1 MRCQLFKITFLLSL
15 VMCPLL
21 AISQSWPNKP
31 VKLIVPFAPGGMA
44 DVVSRIMG
52 QQLSDTWGQQVVVEN
67 RVGAGGTIG
76 TSAAVKAT
84 PDGYTLMA
92 IFDTST
98 AAPYLYKINYDLLQD
113 LIPISMVARSPMLLV
128 TNANFPAKTLP
139 SLLQYAKDKPSTI
152 NFVTVG
158 PGSPA
163 RLMLELLKNST
174 GINVTVVP
182 YKGGGPAMV
191 DLISGQVD
199 AMFAALPTV
208 APHIKAGR
216 LRVLA
221 VTSGK
226 RSNLAPGV
234 PAMSETIPGFDTEA
248 WVGIMGPAKI
258 PPEVVAQINT
268 DVAKILNSAEI
279 KNKFFE
285 NGLEPS
291 YANPEDFERW
301 IRRETA
307 RWAKV
312 IREQNVTLD

>member
-52 QQLSDTWGQQVVVEN
+52 QQLSDTWGQQVMVEN

-139 SLLQYAKDKPSTI
+139 SLLQYAKDKPSAI

-258 PPEVVAQINT
+258 PPEVVAQINI

-312 IREQNVTLD
+312 IREQNVTVD

>member
-1 MRCQLFKITFLLSL
+1 MRCTLFKAALLLTFAL
-15 VMCPLL
+15 CPLW
-21 AISQSWPNKP
+21 AMSQAWPNKP
-31 VKLIVPFAPGGMA
+31 VKLIVPFPPGGMA
-44 DVVSRIMG
+44 DVVSRILG
-52 QQLSDTWGQQVVVEN
+52 QHLSETWGQQVVVEN
-67 RVGAGGTIG
+67 RAGAGGTIA
-76 TSAAVKAT
+76 TSAVVKAA

-92 IFDTST
+92 VFDTHA

-113 LIPISMVARSPMLLV
+113 LTPISMVARSPMLLV
-128 TNANFPAKTLP
+128 ANANFPAKTLP
-139 SLLQYAKDKPSTI
+139 SLLQYAKDKPSAI

-199 AMFAALPTV
+199 AMIASVPTV
-208 APHIKAGR
+208 APHVKSGR

-221 VTSGK
+221 VTSEK
-226 RSNLAPGV
+226 RSSLVPGV
-234 PAMSETIPGFDTEA
+234 PAMSETIPGFGTEA
-248 WVGIMGPAKI
+248 WVGIMGPAKM

-268 DVAKILNSAEI
+268 DVAKALNSAEI
-279 KNKFFE
+279 KNKFIE

-291 YANPEDFERW
+291 YSSPEEFERW
-301 IRRETA
+301 IRREMA
-307 RWAKV
+307 RWSKV
-312 IREQNVTLD
+312 IKEQNVTLD

>member
-1 MRCQLFKITFLLSL
+1 MRGQLFKITFLLSL

-139 SLLQYAKDKPSTI
+139 SLLQYAKDKPSAI

-258 PPEVVAQINT
+258 PPEVVAQINI

-312 IREQNVTLD
+312 IREQNVTVD

>member
-139 SLLQYAKDKPSTI
+139 SLLQYAKDKPSAI

-258 PPEVVAQINT
+258 PPEVVAQINI

-312 IREQNVTLD
+312 IREQNVTFD

>member
-15 VMCPLL
+15 VMCPIL

-139 SLLQYAKDKPSTI
+139 SLLQYAKDKPSAI

-258 PPEVVAQINT
+258 PPEVVAQINI

-312 IREQNVTLD
+312 IREQNVTVD

>member
-128 TNANFPAKTLP
+128 TNANFTAKTLP
-139 SLLQYAKDKPSTI
+139 SLLQYAKDKPTANNI
-152 NFVTVG
+152 VTVG

-258 PPEVVAQINT
+258 PPEVVAQINI

-312 IREQNVTLD
+312 IREQNVTVD

>member
-139 SLLQYAKDKPSTI
+139 SLLQYAKDKPSAI

-258 PPEVVAQINT
+258 PPEVVAQINI
-268 DVAKILNSAEI
+268 DVAKILNSADI

-312 IREQNVTLD
+312 IREQNVTVD

>member
-139 SLLQYAKDKPSTI
+139 SLLQYAKDKPSAI

-234 PAMSETIPGFDTEA
+234 PDMSETIPGFDTEA

-258 PPEVVAQINT
+258 PPEVVAQINI

-312 IREQNVTLD
+312 IREQNVTVD

>member
-1 MRCQLFKITFLLSL
+1 M
-15 VMCPLL
+15 
-21 AISQSWPNKP
+21 SQAWPNKP
-31 VKLIVPFAPGGMA
+31 VKLIVPFPPGGMA
-44 DVVSRIMG
+44 DVVSRILG
-52 QQLSDTWGQQVVVEN
+52 QHLSETWGQQVVVEN
-67 RVGAGGTIG
+67 RAGAGGTIA
-76 TSAAVKAT
+76 TSAVVKAA

-92 IFDTST
+92 VFDTHA

-113 LIPISMVARSPMLLV
+113 LTPISMVARSPMLLV
-128 TNANFPAKTLP
+128 ANANFPAKTLP
-139 SLLQYAKDKPSTI
+139 SLLQYAKDKPSAI

-199 AMFAALPTV
+199 AMIASVPTV
-208 APHIKAGR
+208 APHVKSGR

-221 VTSGK
+221 VTSEK
-226 RSNLAPGV
+226 RSSLVPGV
-234 PAMSETIPGFDTEA
+234 PAMSETIPGFGTEA
-248 WVGIMGPAKI
+248 WVGIMGPAKM

-268 DVAKILNSAEI
+268 DVAKALNSAEI
-279 KNKFFE
+279 KNKFIE

-291 YANPEDFERW
+291 YSNPEEFERW
-301 IRRETA
+301 IRREMA
-307 RWAKV
+307 RWSKV

>member
-312 IREQNVTLD
+312 IREQNVTVD

>member
-1 MRCQLFKITFLLSL
+1 MRYQLFKVTFLLSL
-15 VMCPLL
+15 FLCPLL
-21 AISQSWPNKP
+21 VVSQSWPNKP

-92 IFDTST
+92 IFDTTT

-128 TNANFPAKTLP
+128 TNANFSAKTLP

-199 AMFAALPTV
+199 AMFAAVPTV
-208 APHIKAGR
+208 APHIKSGR

-226 RSNLAPGV
+226 RSNLVPGV

-312 IREQNVTLD
+312 IREQNVTVD

>member
-1 MRCQLFKITFLLSL
+1 MRCTFFKAAFLLSL
-15 VMCPLL
+15 ALYPFWVM
-21 AISQSWPNKP
+21 SQAWPNKP
-31 VKLIVPFAPGGMA
+31 VKLIVPFPPGGMA
-44 DVVSRIMG
+44 DVVSRILG
-52 QQLSDTWGQQVVVEN
+52 QHLSETWGQQVVVEN
-67 RVGAGGTIG
+67 RAGAGGTIA
-76 TSAAVKAT
+76 TTAVVKAA

-92 IFDTST
+92 AFDTHA

-113 LIPISMVARSPMLLV
+113 LTPISMVARSPMLLV
-128 TNANFPAKTLP
+128 ANANFPVKTLP
-139 SLLQYAKDKPSTI
+139 SLLQYAKDKPSAI

-199 AMFAALPTV
+199 AMIASVPTV
-208 APHIKAGR
+208 APHVKSGR

-221 VTSGK
+221 VTSEK
-226 RSNLAPGV
+226 RSSLVPGV
-234 PAMSETIPGFDTEA
+234 PAMSETIPGFGTEA
-248 WVGIMGPAKI
+248 WVGIMGPAKM

-268 DVAKILNSAEI
+268 DVAKALNSAEI
-279 KNKFFE
+279 KNKFIE

-291 YANPEDFERW
+291 YSNPEEFERW
-301 IRRETA
+301 IRREMA

-312 IREQNVTLD
+312 IKEQNVTLD

>member
-1 MRCQLFKITFLLSL
+1 MRYQLFKVTFLLSL
-15 VMCPLL
+15 FLCPLL
-21 AISQSWPNKP
+21 VVSQSWPNKP

-92 IFDTST
+92 IFDTTT

-128 TNANFPAKTLP
+128 TNANFSAKTLP
-139 SLLQYAKDKPSTI
+139 SLLQYAKDKPSAI

-312 IREQNVTLD
+312 IREQNVTVD

>member
-1 MRCQLFKITFLLSL
+1 MRYQLFKVTFLLSL
-15 VMCPLL
+15 FLCPLL
-21 AISQSWPNKP
+21 AVSQSWPNKP

-92 IFDTST
+92 IFDTTT

-128 TNANFPAKTLP
+128 TNANFSAKTLP
-139 SLLQYAKDKPSTI
+139 SLLQYAKDKPSAI
-152 NFVTVG
+152 NFVNVG

-199 AMFAALPTV
+199 AMFAAVPTV
-208 APHIKAGR
+208 APHIKSGR

-226 RSNLAPGV
+226 RSNLVPGV

-291 YANPEDFERW
+291 YARGF
-301 IRRETA
+301 
-307 RWAKV
+307 
-312 IREQNVTLD
+312 

>member
-1 MRCQLFKITFLLSL
+1 MRCTLFKVAFLLSFAL
-15 VMCPLL
+15 CPFWVM
-21 AISQSWPNKP
+21 SQTWPNKP
-31 VKLIVPFAPGGMA
+31 VKLIVPFPPGGMA
-44 DVVSRIMG
+44 DVVSRILG
-52 QQLSDTWGQQVVVEN
+52 QHLSETWGQQVVVEN
-67 RVGAGGTIG
+67 RAGAGGTIG
-76 TSAAVKAT
+76 TSAVVKAA

-92 IFDTST
+92 AFDTHA

-113 LIPISMVARSPMLLV
+113 LTPISMVARSPMLLV
-128 TNANFPAKTLP
+128 ANANFSAKTLP
-139 SLLQYAKDKPSTI
+139 SLLQYAKDKPSAI

-199 AMFAALPTV
+199 AMIASVPTV
-208 APHIKAGR
+208 APHVKSGR

-221 VTSGK
+221 VTSEK
-226 RSNLAPGV
+226 RSSLVPGV
-234 PAMSETIPGFDTEA
+234 PAMSETIPGFGTEA
-248 WVGIMGPAKI
+248 WVGIMGPAKM

-268 DVAKILNSAEI
+268 DVAKALNSAEI
-279 KNKFFE
+279 KNKFIE

-291 YANPEDFERW
+291 YANPEEFERW
-301 IRRETA
+301 IRREMA
-307 RWAKV
+307 RWSKV
-312 IREQNVTLD
+312 IKEQNVTLD

>member
-1 MRCQLFKITFLLSL
+1 MRCTLFKAAFLLSFAL
-15 VMCPLL
+15 CPLWVM
-21 AISQSWPNKP
+21 SQTWPNKP
-31 VKLIVPFAPGGMA
+31 VKLIVPFPPGGMA
-44 DVVSRIMG
+44 DVVSRILG
-52 QQLSDTWGQQVVVEN
+52 QHLSETWGQQVVVEN
-67 RVGAGGTIG
+67 RAGAGGTIG
-76 TSAAVKAT
+76 TSAVVKAA

-92 IFDTST
+92 AFDTHA

-113 LIPISMVARSPMLLV
+113 LTPISMVARSPMLLV
-128 TNANFPAKTLP
+128 ANANFSAKTLP
-139 SLLQYAKDKPSTI
+139 SLLQYAKDKPSAI

-199 AMFAALPTV
+199 AMIASVPTV
-208 APHIKAGR
+208 APHVKSGR

-221 VTSGK
+221 VTSEK
-226 RSNLAPGV
+226 RSSLVPGI
-234 PAMSETIPGFDTEA
+234 PAMSETIPGFGTEA
-248 WVGIMGPAKI
+248 WVGIMGPAKM

-268 DVAKILNSAEI
+268 DVAKALNSTEI
-279 KNKFFE
+279 KNKFIE

-301 IRRETA
+301 IRREMA
-307 RWAKV
+307 RWSKV
-312 IREQNVTLD
+312 IKEQNVTLD

>member
-1 MRCQLFKITFLLSL
+1 MRYQLFKVTFLLSL
-15 VMCPLL
+15 FLCPLL
-21 AISQSWPNKP
+21 VVSQSWPNKP

-92 IFDTST
+92 IFDTTT

-226 RSNLAPGV
+226 RSILAPGV
-234 PAMSETIPGFDTEA
+234 PAMSETSPGFDTEA
-248 WVGIMGPAKI
+248 WVGIMGPSKI

-312 IREQNVTLD
+312 IREQNVTVD

>member
-1 MRCQLFKITFLLSL
+1 MRCTLFKAAFLLSFAL
-15 VMCPLL
+15 CPLWVM
-21 AISQSWPNKP
+21 SQTWPNKP
-31 VKLIVPFAPGGMA
+31 VKLIVPFPPGGMA
-44 DVVSRIMG
+44 DVVSRILG
-52 QQLSDTWGQQVVVEN
+52 QHLSETWGQQVVVEN
-67 RVGAGGTIG
+67 RAGAGGTIG
-76 TSAAVKAT
+76 TSAVVKAA
-84 PDGYTLMA
+84 PDGHTLMA
-92 IFDTST
+92 AFDTHA

-113 LIPISMVARSPMLLV
+113 LTPISMVARSPMLLV
-128 TNANFPAKTLP
+128 ANANFSAKTLP
-139 SLLQYAKDKPSTI
+139 SLLQYAKDKPSAI

-199 AMFAALPTV
+199 AMIASVPTV
-208 APHIKAGR
+208 APHVKSGR

-221 VTSGK
+221 VTSEK
-226 RSNLAPGV
+226 RSSLVPGV
-234 PAMSETIPGFDTEA
+234 PAMSETIPGFGTEA
-248 WVGIMGPAKI
+248 WVGIMGPAKM

-268 DVAKILNSAEI
+268 DVAKALNSAEI
-279 KNKFFE
+279 KNKFIE

-291 YANPEDFERW
+291 YSNPDEFERW
-301 IRRETA
+301 IRREMA
-307 RWAKV
+307 RWSKV

>member
-1 MRCQLFKITFLLSL
+1 MRCTLFKAAFLLSFAL
-15 VMCPLL
+15 CPLWVM
-21 AISQSWPNKP
+21 SQTWPNKP
-31 VKLIVPFAPGGMA
+31 VKLIVPFPPGGMA
-44 DVVSRIMG
+44 DVVSRILG
-52 QQLSDTWGQQVVVEN
+52 QHLSETWGQQVVVEN
-67 RVGAGGTIG
+67 RAGAGGTIG
-76 TSAAVKAT
+76 TSAVVKAA

-92 IFDTST
+92 AFDTHA

-113 LIPISMVARSPMLLV
+113 LTPISMVARSPMLLV
-128 TNANFPAKTLP
+128 ANANFSAKTLP
-139 SLLQYAKDKPSTI
+139 SLLQYAKDKPSAI

-199 AMFAALPTV
+199 AMIASVPTV
-208 APHIKAGR
+208 APHVKSGR

-221 VTSGK
+221 VTSEK
-226 RSNLAPGV
+226 RSSLVPGV
-234 PAMSETIPGFDTEA
+234 PAMSETIPGFGTEA
-248 WVGIMGPAKI
+248 WVGIMGPAKM

-268 DVAKILNSAEI
+268 DVAKALNSAEI
-279 KNKFFE
+279 KNKFIE

-291 YANPEDFERW
+291 YANPEEFERW
-301 IRRETA
+301 IRREMA
-307 RWAKV
+307 RWSKV
-312 IREQNVTLD
+312 IKEQNVTLD

>member
-1 MRCQLFKITFLLSL
+1 MRCTLFKAAFLLSFAL
-15 VMCPLL
+15 CPLWVM
-21 AISQSWPNKP
+21 SQTWPNKP
-31 VKLIVPFAPGGMA
+31 VKLIVPFPPGGMA
-44 DVVSRIMG
+44 DVVSRILG
-52 QQLSDTWGQQVVVEN
+52 QHLSETWGQQVVVEN
-67 RVGAGGTIG
+67 RAGAGGTIG
-76 TSAAVKAT
+76 TSAVVKAA

-92 IFDTST
+92 AFDTHA

-113 LIPISMVARSPMLLV
+113 LTPISMVARSPMLLV
-128 TNANFPAKTLP
+128 ANANFSAKTLP
-139 SLLQYAKDKPSTI
+139 SLLQYAKDKPSAI

-199 AMFAALPTV
+199 AMIASVPTV
-208 APHIKAGR
+208 APHVKSGR

-221 VTSGK
+221 VTSEK
-226 RSNLAPGV
+226 RSSLVPGV
-234 PAMSETIPGFDTEA
+234 PSMSETIPGFGTEA
-248 WVGIMGPAKI
+248 WVGIMGPAKM

-268 DVAKILNSAEI
+268 DVAKALNSAEI
-279 KNKFFE
+279 KNKFIE

-291 YANPEDFERW
+291 YANPEEFERW
-301 IRRETA
+301 IRREMA
-307 RWAKV
+307 RWSKV
-312 IREQNVTLD
+312 IKEQNVTLD

>member
-1 MRCQLFKITFLLSL
+1 MRYQLFKVTFLLSL
-15 VMCPLL
+15 FLCPLL
-21 AISQSWPNKP
+21 VVSQSWPNKP

-92 IFDTST
+92 IFDTTT

-128 TNANFPAKTLP
+128 TNANFSAKTLP
-139 SLLQYAKDKPSTI
+139 SLLQYAKDKPSAI

-208 APHIKAGR
+208 APHIKSGR

-226 RSNLAPGV
+226 RSNLVPGV

-312 IREQNVTLD
+312 IREQNVTVD

>member
-1 MRCQLFKITFLLSL
+1 MRYQLFKVTFLLSL
-15 VMCPLL
+15 FLCPLL
-21 AISQSWPNKP
+21 VVSQSWPNKP

-92 IFDTST
+92 IFDTTT

-128 TNANFPAKTLP
+128 TNANFSAKTLP
-139 SLLQYAKDKPSTI
+139 SLLQYAKDKPSAI

-199 AMFAALPTV
+199 AMFAAVPTV
-208 APHIKAGR
+208 APHIKSGR

-226 RSNLAPGV
+226 RSNLVPGV

-301 IRRETA
+301 IRKETA

>member
-1 MRCQLFKITFLLSL
+1 M
-15 VMCPLL
+15 
-21 AISQSWPNKP
+21 SQTWPNKP
-31 VKLIVPFAPGGMA
+31 VKLIVPFPPGGMA
-44 DVVSRIMG
+44 DVVSRILG
-52 QQLSDTWGQQVVVEN
+52 QHLSETWGQQVVVEN
-67 RVGAGGTIG
+67 RAGAGGTIG
-76 TSAAVKAT
+76 TSAVVKAA

-92 IFDTST
+92 AFDTHA

-113 LIPISMVARSPMLLV
+113 LTPISMVARSPMLLV
-128 TNANFPAKTLP
+128 ANANFSAKTLP
-139 SLLQYAKDKPSTI
+139 SLLQYAKDKPSAI

-199 AMFAALPTV
+199 AMIASVPTV
-208 APHIKAGR
+208 APHVKSGR

-221 VTSGK
+221 VTSEK
-226 RSNLAPGV
+226 RSSLVPGI
-234 PAMSETIPGFDTEA
+234 PAMSETIPGFGTEA
-248 WVGIMGPAKI
+248 WVGIMGPAKM

-268 DVAKILNSAEI
+268 DVAKALNSTEI
-279 KNKFFE
+279 KNKFIE

-301 IRRETA
+301 IRREMA
-307 RWAKV
+307 RWSKV
-312 IREQNVTLD
+312 IKEQNVTLD

>member
-1 MRCQLFKITFLLSL
+1 MRCTFFKAAFLLSL
-15 VMCPLL
+15 ALCPFWVM
-21 AISQSWPNKP
+21 SQAWPNKP
-31 VKLIVPFAPGGMA
+31 VKLIVPFPPGGMA
-44 DVVSRIMG
+44 DVVSRILG
-52 QQLSDTWGQQVVVEN
+52 QHLSETWGQQVVVEN
-67 RVGAGGTIG
+67 RAGAGGTIA
-76 TSAAVKAT
+76 TSAVVKAA

-92 IFDTST
+92 VFDTHA

-113 LIPISMVARSPMLLV
+113 LTPISMVARSPMLLV
-128 TNANFPAKTLP
+128 ANANFPAKTLP
-139 SLLQYAKDKPSTI
+139 SLLQYAKDKPSAI

-199 AMFAALPTV
+199 AMIASVPTV
-208 APHIKAGR
+208 APHVKSGR

-221 VTSGK
+221 VTSEK
-226 RSNLAPGV
+226 RSSLVPGV
-234 PAMSETIPGFDTEA
+234 PAMSETIPGFGTEA
-248 WVGIMGPAKI
+248 WVGIMGPAKM

-268 DVAKILNSAEI
+268 DVAKALNSAEI
-279 KNKFFE
+279 KNKFIE

-291 YANPEDFERW
+291 YANPEEFERW
-301 IRRETA
+301 IRREMA

-312 IREQNVTLD
+312 IKEQNVTLD

>member
-1 MRCQLFKITFLLSL
+1 MRCTFFKVAFLLSL
-15 VMCPLL
+15 ALCPFWVM
-21 AISQSWPNKP
+21 SQAWPNKP
-31 VKLIVPFAPGGMA
+31 VKLIVPFPPGGMA
-44 DVVSRIMG
+44 DVVSRILG
-52 QQLSDTWGQQVVVEN
+52 QHLSETWGQQVVVEN
-67 RVGAGGTIG
+67 RAGAGGTIA
-76 TSAAVKAT
+76 TSAVVKAA

-92 IFDTST
+92 VFDTHA
-98 AAPYLYKINYDLLQD
+98 AAPYLYKIKYDLLQD
-113 LIPISMVARSPMLLV
+113 LTPISMVARSPMLLV
-128 TNANFPAKTLP
+128 ANANFPAKTLP
-139 SLLQYAKDKPSTI
+139 SLLQYAKDKPSAI

-199 AMFAALPTV
+199 AMIASVPTV
-208 APHIKAGR
+208 APHVKSGR

-221 VTSGK
+221 VTSEK
-226 RSNLAPGV
+226 RSSLVPGV
-234 PAMSETIPGFDTEA
+234 PAMSETIPGFGTEA
-248 WVGIMGPAKI
+248 WVGIMGPAKM

-268 DVAKILNSAEI
+268 DVAKALNSAEI
-279 KNKFFE
+279 KNKFIE

-291 YANPEDFERW
+291 YSSPEEFERW
-301 IRRETA
+301 IRREMA

-312 IREQNVTLD
+312 IKEQNVTLD

>member
-15 VMCPLL
+15 IMCPPL

-312 IREQNVTLD
+312 IREQNVTVD

>member
-1 MRCQLFKITFLLSL
+1 
-15 VMCPLL
+15 
-21 AISQSWPNKP
+21 
-31 VKLIVPFAPGGMA
+31 
-44 DVVSRIMG
+44 
-52 QQLSDTWGQQVVVEN
+52 
-67 RVGAGGTIG
+67 
-76 TSAAVKAT
+76 
-84 PDGYTLMA
+84 
-92 IFDTST
+92 
-98 AAPYLYKINYDLLQD
+98 
-113 LIPISMVARSPMLLV
+113 
-128 TNANFPAKTLP
+128 
-139 SLLQYAKDKPSTI
+139 
-152 NFVTVG
+152 
-158 PGSPA
+158 
-163 RLMLELLKNST
+163 MLELLKNST

-258 PPEVVAQINT
+258 PPEVVAQINI

-312 IREQNVTLD
+312 IREQNVTVD

>member
-1 MRCQLFKITFLLSL
+1 MRCTLFKAAFLLSFAL
-15 VMCPLL
+15 CPLWVM
-21 AISQSWPNKP
+21 SQTWPNKP
-31 VKLIVPFAPGGMA
+31 VKLIVPFPPGGMA
-44 DVVSRIMG
+44 DVVSRILG
-52 QQLSDTWGQQVVVEN
+52 QHLSETWGQQVVVEN
-67 RVGAGGTIG
+67 RAGAGGTIG
-76 TSAAVKAT
+76 TSAVVKAA

-92 IFDTST
+92 AFDTHA

-113 LIPISMVARSPMLLV
+113 LTPISMVARSPMLLV
-128 TNANFPAKTLP
+128 ANANFSAKTLP
-139 SLLQYAKDKPSTI
+139 SLLQYAKDKPSAI

-199 AMFAALPTV
+199 AMIASVPTV
-208 APHIKAGR
+208 APHVKSGR

-221 VTSGK
+221 VTSEK
-226 RSNLAPGV
+226 RSSLVPGV
-234 PAMSETIPGFDTEA
+234 PAMSETIPGFGTEA
-248 WVGIMGPAKI
+248 WVGIMGPAKM

-268 DVAKILNSAEI
+268 DVAKALNSAEI
-279 KNKFFE
+279 KNKFIE

-291 YANPEDFERW
+291 YANPEEFERW
-301 IRRETA
+301 IRREMA
-307 RWAKV
+307 RWSKV

>member
-1 MRCQLFKITFLLSL
+1 M
-15 VMCPLL
+15 
-21 AISQSWPNKP
+21 SQTWPNKP
-31 VKLIVPFAPGGMA
+31 VKLIVPFPPGGMA
-44 DVVSRIMG
+44 DVVSRILG
-52 QQLSDTWGQQVVVEN
+52 QHLSETWGQQVVVEN
-67 RVGAGGTIG
+67 RAGAGGTIG
-76 TSAAVKAT
+76 TSAVVKAA

-92 IFDTST
+92 AFDTHA

-113 LIPISMVARSPMLLV
+113 LTPISMVARSPMLLV
-128 TNANFPAKTLP
+128 ANANFSAKTLP
-139 SLLQYAKDKPSTI
+139 SLLQYAKDKPSAI

-199 AMFAALPTV
+199 AMIASVPTV
-208 APHIKAGR
+208 APHVKSGR

-221 VTSGK
+221 VTSEK
-226 RSNLAPGV
+226 RSSLVPGI
-234 PAMSETIPGFDTEA
+234 PAMSETIPGFGTEA
-248 WVGIMGPAKI
+248 WVGIMGPAKM

-268 DVAKILNSAEI
+268 DVAKALNSAEI
-279 KNKFFE
+279 KNKFIE

-291 YANPEDFERW
+291 YANPDEFERW
-301 IRRETA
+301 IRREMA
-307 RWAKV
+307 RWSKV

>member
-1 MRCQLFKITFLLSL
+1 M
-15 VMCPLL
+15 
-21 AISQSWPNKP
+21 SQTWPNKP
-31 VKLIVPFAPGGMA
+31 VKLIVPFPPGGMA
-44 DVVSRIMG
+44 DVVSRILG
-52 QQLSDTWGQQVVVEN
+52 QHLSETWGQQVVVEN
-67 RVGAGGTIG
+67 RAGAGGTIG
-76 TSAAVKAT
+76 TSAVVKAA

-92 IFDTST
+92 AFDTHA

-113 LIPISMVARSPMLLV
+113 LTPISMVARSPMLLV
-128 TNANFPAKTLP
+128 ANANFSAKTLP
-139 SLLQYAKDKPSTI
+139 SLLQYAKDKPSAI

-199 AMFAALPTV
+199 AMIASVPTV
-208 APHIKAGR
+208 APHVKSGR

-221 VTSGK
+221 VTSEK
-226 RSNLAPGV
+226 RSSLVPGV
-234 PAMSETIPGFDTEA
+234 PAMSETIPGFGTEA
-248 WVGIMGPAKI
+248 WVGIMGPAKM

-268 DVAKILNSAEI
+268 DVAKALNSAEI
-279 KNKFFE
+279 KNKFIE

-291 YANPEDFERW
+291 YSNPEEFERW
-301 IRRETA
+301 IRREMA
-307 RWAKV
+307 RWSKV

>member
-1 MRCQLFKITFLLSL
+1 M
-15 VMCPLL
+15 
-21 AISQSWPNKP
+21 SQAWPNKP
-31 VKLIVPFAPGGMA
+31 VKLIVPFPPGGMA
-44 DVVSRIMG
+44 DVVSRILG
-52 QQLSDTWGQQVVVEN
+52 QHLSETWGQQVVVEN
-67 RVGAGGTIG
+67 RAGAGGTIA
-76 TSAAVKAT
+76 TSAVVKAA

-92 IFDTST
+92 VFDTHA

-113 LIPISMVARSPMLLV
+113 LTPISMVARSPMLLV
-128 TNANFPAKTLP
+128 ANANFPAKTLP
-139 SLLQYAKDKPSTI
+139 SLLQYAKDKPSAI

-199 AMFAALPTV
+199 AMIASVPTV
-208 APHIKAGR
+208 APHVKSGR

-221 VTSGK
+221 VTSEK
-226 RSNLAPGV
+226 RSSLVPGV
-234 PAMSETIPGFDTEA
+234 PAMSETIPGFGTEA
-248 WVGIMGPAKI
+248 WVGIMGPAKM

-268 DVAKILNSAEI
+268 DVAKALNSAEI
-279 KNKFFE
+279 KNKFIE

-291 YANPEDFERW
+291 YSNPEEFERW
-301 IRRETA
+301 IRREMA

-312 IREQNVTLD
+312 IKEQNVTLD

>member
-1 MRCQLFKITFLLSL
+1 MRCTFFKAAFLLSL
-15 VMCPLL
+15 ALCPFWVM
-21 AISQSWPNKP
+21 SQAWPNKP
-31 VKLIVPFAPGGMA
+31 VKLIVPFPPGGMA
-44 DVVSRIMG
+44 DVVSRILG
-52 QQLSDTWGQQVVVEN
+52 QHLSETWGQQVVVEN
-67 RVGAGGTIG
+67 RAGAGGTIA
-76 TSAAVKAT
+76 TSAVVKAA

-92 IFDTST
+92 VFDTHA

-113 LIPISMVARSPMLLV
+113 LTPISMVARSPMLLV
-128 TNANFPAKTLP
+128 ANANFPAKTLP
-139 SLLQYAKDKPSTI
+139 SLLQYAKDKPSAI

-199 AMFAALPTV
+199 AMIASVPTV
-208 APHIKAGR
+208 APHVKSGR

-221 VTSGK
+221 VTSEK
-226 RSNLAPGV
+226 RSSLVPGV
-234 PAMSETIPGFDTEA
+234 PAMSETIPGFGTEA
-248 WVGIMGPAKI
+248 WVGIMGPAKM

-268 DVAKILNSAEI
+268 DVAKALNSAEI
-279 KNKFFE
+279 KNKFIE

-291 YANPEDFERW
+291 YSNPEEFERW
-301 IRRETA
+301 IRREMA

-312 IREQNVTLD
+312 IKEQNVTLD

>member
-1 MRCQLFKITFLLSL
+1 MRCTLFKAAFLLSFAL
-15 VMCPLL
+15 CPLWVM
-21 AISQSWPNKP
+21 SQTWPNKP
-31 VKLIVPFAPGGMA
+31 VKLIVPFPPGGMA
-44 DVVSRIMG
+44 DVVSRILG
-52 QQLSDTWGQQVVVEN
+52 QHLSETWGQQVVVEN
-67 RVGAGGTIG
+67 RAGAGGTIG
-76 TSAAVKAT
+76 TSAVVKAA

-92 IFDTST
+92 AFDTHA

-113 LIPISMVARSPMLLV
+113 LTPISMVARSPMLLV
-128 TNANFPAKTLP
+128 ANANFSAKTLP
-139 SLLQYAKDKPSTI
+139 SLLQYAKDKPSAI

-199 AMFAALPTV
+199 AMIASVPTV
-208 APHIKAGR
+208 APHVKSGR

-221 VTSGK
+221 VTSEK
-226 RSNLAPGV
+226 RSSLVPGV
-234 PAMSETIPGFDTEA
+234 PAMSETIPGFGTEA
-248 WVGIMGPAKI
+248 WVGIMGPAKM

-268 DVAKILNSAEI
+268 DVAKALNSAEI
-279 KNKFFE
+279 KNKFIE

-301 IRRETA
+301 IRREMA
-307 RWAKV
+307 RWSKV
-312 IREQNVTLD
+312 IKEQNVTLD

>member
-1 MRCQLFKITFLLSL
+1 M
-15 VMCPLL
+15 
-21 AISQSWPNKP
+21 SQTWPNKP
-31 VKLIVPFAPGGMA
+31 VKLIVPFPPGGMA
-44 DVVSRIMG
+44 DVVSRILG
-52 QQLSDTWGQQVVVEN
+52 QHLSETWGQQVVVEN
-67 RVGAGGTIG
+67 RAGAGGTIG
-76 TSAAVKAT
+76 TSAVVKAA

-92 IFDTST
+92 AFDTHA

-113 LIPISMVARSPMLLV
+113 LTPISMVARSPMLLV
-128 TNANFPAKTLP
+128 ANANFSAKTLP
-139 SLLQYAKDKPSTI
+139 SLLQYAKDKPSAI

-199 AMFAALPTV
+199 AMIASVPTV
-208 APHIKAGR
+208 APHVKSGR

-221 VTSGK
+221 VTSEK
-226 RSNLAPGV
+226 RSSLVPGV
-234 PAMSETIPGFDTEA
+234 PAMSETIPGFGTEA
-248 WVGIMGPAKI
+248 WVGIMGPAKM

-268 DVAKILNSAEI
+268 DVAKALNSTEI
-279 KNKFFE
+279 KNKFIE

-301 IRRETA
+301 IRREMA
-307 RWAKV
+307 RWSKV
-312 IREQNVTLD
+312 IKEQNVTLD

>member
-1 MRCQLFKITFLLSL
+1 
-15 VMCPLL
+15 
-21 AISQSWPNKP
+21 
-31 VKLIVPFAPGGMA
+31 MA
-44 DVVSRIMG
+44 DVVSRILG
-52 QQLSDTWGQQVVVEN
+52 QHLSETWGQQVVVEN
-67 RVGAGGTIG
+67 RAGAGGTIG
-76 TSAAVKAT
+76 TSAVVKAA

-92 IFDTST
+92 VFDTHA

-113 LIPISMVARSPMLLV
+113 LTPISMVARSPMLLV
-128 TNANFPAKTLP
+128 ANPNFPAKTLP
-139 SLLQYAKDKPSTI
+139 SLLQYAKDKPSAI

-199 AMFAALPTV
+199 AMIASVPTV
-208 APHIKAGR
+208 APHVKSGR

-221 VTSGK
+221 VTSEK
-226 RSNLAPGV
+226 RSSLVPGV
-234 PAMSETIPGFDTEA
+234 PAMSETIPGFGTEA
-248 WVGIMGPAKI
+248 WVGIMGPAKM

-268 DVAKILNSAEI
+268 DVAKALNSAEI
-279 KNKFFE
+279 KNKFIE

-291 YANPEDFERW
+291 YANPEEFERW
-301 IRRETA
+301 IRREMA
-307 RWAKV
+307 RWSKV

>member
-1 MRCQLFKITFLLSL
+1 MRFTLFKAAFLLSFAL
-15 VMCPLL
+15 CPLWVM
-21 AISQSWPNKP
+21 SQTWPNKP
-31 VKLIVPFAPGGMA
+31 VKLIVPFPPGGMA
-44 DVVSRIMG
+44 DVVSRILG
-52 QQLSDTWGQQVVVEN
+52 QHLSETWGQQVVVEN
-67 RVGAGGTIG
+67 RAGAGGTIG
-76 TSAAVKAT
+76 TSAVVKAA

-92 IFDTST
+92 AFDTHA

-113 LIPISMVARSPMLLV
+113 LTPISMVARSPMLLV
-128 TNANFPAKTLP
+128 ANANFSAKTLP
-139 SLLQYAKDKPSTI
+139 SLLQYAKDKPSAI

-199 AMFAALPTV
+199 AMIASVPTV
-208 APHIKAGR
+208 APHVKSGR

-221 VTSGK
+221 VTSEK
-226 RSNLAPGV
+226 RSSLVPGV
-234 PAMSETIPGFDTEA
+234 PSMSETIPGFGTEA
-248 WVGIMGPAKI
+248 WVGIMGPAKM

-268 DVAKILNSAEI
+268 DVAKALNSAEI
-279 KNKFFE
+279 KNKFIE

-291 YANPEDFERW
+291 YANPEEFERW
-301 IRRETA
+301 IRREMA
-307 RWAKV
+307 RWSKV
-312 IREQNVTLD
+312 IKEQNVTLD

>member
-1 MRCQLFKITFLLSL
+1 
-15 VMCPLL
+15 
-21 AISQSWPNKP
+21 
-31 VKLIVPFAPGGMA
+31 VKLIVPFPPGGMA
-44 DVVSRIMG
+44 DVVSRILG
-52 QQLSDTWGQQVVVEN
+52 QHLSETWGQQVVVEN
-67 RVGAGGTIG
+67 RAGAGGTIG
-76 TSAAVKAT
+76 TSAVVKAA

-92 IFDTST
+92 AFDTHA

-113 LIPISMVARSPMLLV
+113 LTPISMVARSPMLLV
-128 TNANFPAKTLP
+128 ANANFSAKTLP
-139 SLLQYAKDKPSTI
+139 SLLQYAKDKPSAI

-199 AMFAALPTV
+199 AMIASVPTV
-208 APHIKAGR
+208 APHVKSGR

-221 VTSGK
+221 VTSEK
-226 RSNLAPGV
+226 RSSLVPGV
-234 PAMSETIPGFDTEA
+234 PAMSETIPGFGTEA
-248 WVGIMGPAKI
+248 WVGIMGPAKM

-268 DVAKILNSAEI
+268 DVAKALNSAEI
-279 KNKFFE
+279 KNKFIE

-291 YANPEDFERW
+291 YANPEEFERW
-301 IRRETA
+301 IRREMA
-307 RWAKV
+307 RWSKV

>member
-1 MRCQLFKITFLLSL
+1 MRCTFFKVAFLLSL
-15 VMCPLL
+15 ALCPFWVM
-21 AISQSWPNKP
+21 SQAWPNKP
-31 VKLIVPFAPGGMA
+31 VKLIVPFPPGGMA
-44 DVVSRIMG
+44 DVVSRILG
-52 QQLSDTWGQQVVVEN
+52 QHLSETWGQQVVVEN
-67 RVGAGGTIG
+67 RAGAGGTIA
-76 TSAAVKAT
+76 TSAVVKAA

-92 IFDTST
+92 VFDTHA

-113 LIPISMVARSPMLLV
+113 LTPISMVARSPMLLV
-128 TNANFPAKTLP
+128 ANANFPAKTLP
-139 SLLQYAKDKPSTI
+139 SLLQYAKDKPSAI

-199 AMFAALPTV
+199 AMIASVPTV
-208 APHIKAGR
+208 APHVKSGR

-221 VTSGK
+221 VTSEK
-226 RSNLAPGV
+226 RSSLVPGV
-234 PAMSETIPGFDTEA
+234 PAMSETIPGFGTEA
-248 WVGIMGPAKI
+248 WVGIMGPAKM

-268 DVAKILNSAEI
+268 DVAKALNSAEI
-279 KNKFFE
+279 KKKFIE

-291 YANPEDFERW
+291 YSSPEEFERW
-301 IRRETA
+301 IRREMA

-312 IREQNVTLD
+312 IKEQNVTLD